1 MSIIVQK
8 YGGTSLRE
16 ISNKNKFL
24 FHIRECIK
32 KGNKLVIV
40 VSAIGRKG
48 EPYATDTLIE
58 QLEKISTKI
67 NPKKKDLIMSC
78 GEIISAATISH
89 LLETENIPCEVLTGY
104 QAGILT
110 DDNFTKSEILN
121 IDTSIINKYIDQGKV
136 VVVAGFQ
143 GKTINGEITTL
154 GRGGSDTTAVALGG
168 YLDAER
174 VDIFTDVEGV
184 AFVDPNLVKNTEYI
198 KKISY
203 DDMYKLATNG
213 VSVLHPRAVLLGK
226 KYNTK
231 IQVCSTYSEKMGTI
245 VTNLDDQKTNK
256 VLGIAV
262 KNENNKSII
271 SVLFNNEYKG
281 IIIKKTCNY
290 LNENDTK
297 EQGYIQVICYEDKIS
312 FIVESSKLKYHI
324 NNLYSLFSN

>member
-16 ISNKNKFL
+16 ITNNKFL

-48 EPYATDTLIE
+48 DPYATDTLIE
-58 QLEKISTKI
+58 QLEKINPKI
-67 NPKKKDLIMSC
+67 DLKKKDLIMSC

-110 DDNFTKSEILN
+110 DNNFTKSKILN
-121 IDTSIINKYIDQGKV
+121 IDTSIISKYINQGKV

-143 GKTINGEITTL
+143 GKTINDEITTL

-168 YLDAER
+168 YLNAER

-231 IQVCSTYSEKMGTI
+231 IQVRSTYSEKMGTI
-245 VTNLDDQKTNK
+245 VTNLDDQQANK
-256 VLGIAV
+256 ILGIAA

-271 SVLFNNEYKG
+271 SILFNSEYRD
-281 IIIKKTCNY
+281 IIIKEICDY
-290 LNENDTK
+290 LNEKNTK
-297 EQGYIQVICYEDKIS
+297 EQGNIKVICYEDKVS
-312 FIVESSKLKYHI
+312 FIVEHTKLNYHI
-324 NNLYSLFSN
+324 NNLYNLFSN